1 MEMSTKGTCIK
12 SGKEVVEEGILVN
25 DGLEV
30 EGVVWEG
37 SEDMG
42 GDEQGRRAG
51 VGKITTYEIDP
62 E

>member
-25 DGLEV
+25 NGLEV

-37 SEDMG
+37 SEDTG
-42 GDEQGRRAG
+42 GDEQGRRAR
-51 VGKITTYEIDP
+51 VGIVTTDED
-62 E
+62 

>member
-25 DGLEV
+25 GGLEV

-42 GDEQGRRAG
+42 GDEKGRRAR
-51 VGKITTYEIDP
+51 VGIVTTDED
-62 E
+62 

>member
-37 SEDMG
+37 SEDTRE
-42 GDEQGRRAG
+42 DEQGRR
-51 VGKITTYEIDP
+51 VGIGIGSID
-62 E
+62 ED

>member
-42 GDEQGRRAG
+42 GDEKGRRAR
-51 VGKITTYEIDP
+51 VGIVTTDED
-62 E
+62 

>member
-1 MEMSTKGTCIK
+1 MEMSAKGTCIR
-12 SGKEVVEEGILVN
+12 SGKEVAEEGILVN
-25 DGLEV
+25 SGLDV

-51 VGKITTYEIDP
+51 VGTITTDED
-62 E
+62 